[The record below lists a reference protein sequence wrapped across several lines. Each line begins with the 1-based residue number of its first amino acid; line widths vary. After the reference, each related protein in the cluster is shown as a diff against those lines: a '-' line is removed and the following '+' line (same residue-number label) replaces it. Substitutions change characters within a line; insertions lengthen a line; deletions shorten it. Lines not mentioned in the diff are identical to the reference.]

1 MKATNKTREKRMRIV
16 LGISGAS
23 GAVYGVRL
31 LQELKRANVEVSL
44 IITEHGRDVLAMET
58 GIPPEELEKEAD
70 YSYSNSDLTA
80 PPASGS
86 HPFDA
91 VVICPCSMSTLSR
104 IAAGISDNLITR
116 AAGVCLKEGRRL
128 ILVPRETPLSTIY
141 LRNMLSLS
149 EAGAVILP
157 PTPAFYH
164 HPKTMEDLVNF
175 IVGRVLDRLGVEHHL
190 YRRWG
195 EEG

>member
-1 MKATNKTREKRMRIV
+1 MRIV
-16 LGISGAS
+16 QGISGAS

-31 LQELKRANVEVSL
+31 LQELKRADVEVSL
-44 IITEHGRDVLAMET
+44 IITEHGRDVLRMET
-58 GIPPEELEKEAD
+58 GISPEELEKEAD
-70 YSYSNSDLTA
+70 FSHSNSNLTA

-91 VVICPCSMSTLSR
+91 MVICPCSMSTLSK

-116 AAGVCLKEGRRL
+116 AAGVCLKEGRRF

-157 PTPAFYH
+157 PSPAFYH
-164 HPKTMEDLVNF
+164 HPKTLEELVNF
-175 IVGRVLDRLGVEHHL
+175 VVGRVLDRLGVEHHL

>member
-1 MKATNKTREKRMRIV
+1 MRIV

-44 IITEHGRDVLAMET
+44 IITEHGRDVLGMET